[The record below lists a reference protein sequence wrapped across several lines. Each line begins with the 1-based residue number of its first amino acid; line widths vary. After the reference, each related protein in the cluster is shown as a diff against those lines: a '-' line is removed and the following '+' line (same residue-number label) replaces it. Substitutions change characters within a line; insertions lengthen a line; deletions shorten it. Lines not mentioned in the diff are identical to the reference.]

1 MSNTAPT
8 ITASLDWLT
17 VPVDQKVRLPL
28 SDYFTDIDGDTLNY
42 SITGNDGL
50 TSWINLKGELVVVP
64 PVAQRGTYNVTIIA
78 DDGNGGV
85 TEMVTPIKVAYVSE
99 PIILTS
105 DIAASAVEA
114 DTGSQA
120 PNEAGTNSA
129 PVVATAL
136 TAVKLG
142 ADDKVRLPLMD
153 YFSDPD
159 GDTLT
164 FSLTEKNGVSAW
176 INQKGE
182 LVVAPG
188 SGQDGTYQVTI
199 TAEDGNGQQVSMT
212 TDVVVGDGLS
222 SIETGPGTGGETDG
236 TDTGTDPDTGSDDP
250 VDTGAGGNTAPSV
263 TGSLGE
269 VSVDVG
275 DKVRLSLLDVFKDAE
290 ADELTFNLSGDSGV
304 SSWINQQ
311 GELVVA
317 PGSGQDGTYSLSITA
332 SDGEFSSAELVTQ
345 IVVGSGGSTDTGGGG
360 STDTGGGGSNDTGGG
375 SSGGSTTFESN
386 ALVANQGLLANVV
399 GTQEWGD
406 DVTVTGYDVHGDL
419 AQVAYS
425 EEFTD
430 SAFGVK
436 GDGSRWDGQ
445 IDFYEWGGARSEK
458 FVIDFN
464 GDVTDAVLRVAMLGR
479 REGDANYQETG
490 IWKAFDGNGNQVA
503 KGLIGP
509 EQAAR
514 EQGSYGIYPIEIATN
529 KAFEYLE
536 ITATQ
541 FNHGAGDSF
550 QKNYGEN
557 SSDFGIAGVEYLR
570 LEPADDFIL

>member
-1 MSNTAPT
+1 
-8 ITASLDWLT
+8 
-17 VPVDQKVRLPL
+17 
-28 SDYFTDIDGDTLNY
+28 
-42 SITGNDGL
+42 
-50 TSWINLKGELVVVP
+50 
-64 PVAQRGTYNVTIIA
+64 
-78 DDGNGGV
+78 GV

-99 PIILTS
+99 PIVLTS
-105 DIAASAVEA
+105 DIPA

-120 PNEAGTNSA
+120 SNEAGTNSA

-142 ADDKVRLPLMD
+142 VDDKVRLPLMD

-164 FSLTEKNGVSAW
+164 FSLTEKSGVSAW

-290 ADELTFNLSGDSGV
+290 ADELTFNLSGNDGMSA
-304 SSWINQQ
+304 WINQQ
-311 GELVVA
+311 DELVVA
-317 PGSGQDGTYSLSITA
+317 PGWGQDGTYSLSITA
-332 SDGEFSSAELVTQ
+332 SDGEFSSAELITQ
-345 IVVGSGGSTDTGGGG
+345 IVVGSGGSTDTGG
-360 STDTGGGGSNDTGGG
+360 D
-375 SSGGSTTFESN
+375 SSGGSTN
-386 ALVANQGLLANVV
+386 ALVASQGILANVV